1 MSNSVRKERFNIDL
15 VGLTDVGTSTIGAGP
30 KSRKPATRK
39 GKSSDKI
46 FKGWQ
51 KPKPK
56 RPGGL
61 VEFNQKPQEQA
72 KPGKGKEEK
81 KPEKKPGK
89 P

>member
-46 FKGWQ
+46 VKGWQ

-61 VEFNQKPQEQA
+61 VEFNQKLIDQQEKIERAQ
-72 KPGKGKEEK
+72 KDLDYRLVKC
-81 KPEKKPGK
+81 
-89 P
+89 